1 MIDTIVL
8 SSVFWLLFFL
18 LFDKYSEFYVDE
30 CDIIK
35 ILA

>member
-8 SSVFWLLFFL
+8 SSVFCLFFF

-35 ILA
+35 MLA